1 MPDNKK
7 SDRVSVSL
15 NPLVGNTLTALC
27 TEEGVPRTRVVDE
40 TIDRLNKGKPV
51 KSIREI
57 VLYIKGQIKAEKA
70 DTTKDHSDAKRLRDK
85 GWVCTPPTKVSLEGF
100 MSEKS
105 ELSNQ

>member
-1 MPDNKK
+1 MPDKK
-7 SDRVSVSL
+7 KPERVSVSL
-15 NPLVGNTLTALC
+15 GPFVGDTLTALC
-27 TEEGVPRTRVVDE
+27 TEEGVPRTRVLDE
-40 TIDRLNKGKPV
+40 MIDRLNKGKPV
-51 KSIREI
+51 KSTRDI
-57 VLYIKGQIKAEKA
+57 VLYIKGVIAAEKA